1 VATNNTLTGADRGI
15 CGSEAVMINPDFRYA
30 LGANCLASYNR
41 NRRRYA
47 HHGEDRLRESNWPR
61 PPVASNS
68 SYSWPGI
75 RACLLQYCNQLFFDH
90 AWSCLDVSE
99 LDTGALTLAIPRL
112 ATAISVSSLQMVVR
126 IIDENRRGQY
136 CRNNQ
141 PIAKA

>member
-1 VATNNTLTGADRGI
+1 
-15 CGSEAVMINPDFRYA
+15 MINPDFIYA
-30 LGANCLASYNR
+30 LVANGFARIIAIDGVMHTMARAVYDPTHR
-41 NRRRYA
+41 I
-47 HHGEDRLRESNWPR
+47 
-61 PPVASNS
+61 
-68 SYSWPGI
+68 SWPGI

-99 LDTGALTLAIPRL
+99 FDTGALTLAIPRL

-126 IIDENRRGQY
+126 IIDENRRGQN